1 MKTVAM
7 ALAGLLAAGAALA
20 ETALT
25 SRATA
30 LQAQAQSD
38 AATIVSLAENTRV
51 EVLARKGAWSQVRA
65 GGQTGWVRMMSLKP
79 EGAAQ
84 QVPAPG
90 NPLGGLGSLLSAG
103 RSSNSATV
111 TTGVRGLGE
120 EDLQNAQANPAELE
134 KMQRYSVDR
143 NTAQAFALRSRLAP
157 AKVDYLPE
165 PAPAH
170 NNRVAEGG

>member
-20 ETALT
+20 ESALT
-25 SRATA
+25 NRATA

-38 AATIVSLAENTRV
+38 AATIASLPENTRV
-51 EVLARKGAWSQVRA
+51 EVLARKGAWSQVKA

-79 EGAAQ
+79 EGAVQ
-84 QVPAPG
+84 QAPASG

-103 RSSNSATV
+103 RTSNSATV

-165 PAPAH
+165 PAPAN